1 MSMTIKRVV
10 NGVEMEFTLTNEEIR
25 EAYQIEQS
33 KLDVD
38 DVEVIYEGIF
48 TPEQLEEIAEKKR
61 QYQDEYAMSWRDAVE
76 DAVTDCGYR
85 FLVHEYERR
94 V

>member
-1 MSMTIKRVV
+1 MSTTIKRVV
-10 NGVEMEFTLTNEEIR
+10 NGMEMEFTLTNEEIR
-25 EAYQIEQS
+25 EAYLLEQG
-33 KLDVD
+33 KLDME
-38 DVEVIYEGIF
+38 DVEVIYDGIF
-48 TPEQLEEIAEKKR
+48 TSEQLAAIAKRKR
-61 QYQDEYAMSWRDAVE
+61 QYQDEYAMSWSNAVE